1 MKLVILGG
9 GPGGY
14 AAAIRGAQLGAEVTI
29 IEENRIGGV
38 CLNTGC
44 IPTKTLLRAARW
56 LHEQKKMEAY
66 GVDVQMKLNFE
77 KLMQRKNDV
86 VDQLTSNVA
95 MLLAAHQI
103 NIINGRGTLKNNKTV
118 VVSTEEGNQDISYDR
133 LIIATG
139 SRPMMPPVPGLN
151 LPQVVDSTGA
161 LSFKEIPETLTILG
175 GGVIAVE
182 FAILFEALGSKV
194 TMMEMLPTILPRE
207 DKLVQ
212 EAMTEILKQRGIDVY
227 TDATLEKVEKAGNG
241 LLLTAKGDNTPET
254 IEVQSLLVATGR
266 QPNVENIGLEIL
278 GIELN
283 NNAVVIN
290 EYLETNVP
298 GVYAIGDCTAKM
310 MLAHTAA
317 HQGLLAAENAMGQ
330 SNKMDY
336 RTIPGGL
343 YTFPEAASVGMTEQA
358 ARQVKN
364 DVKVGLFP
372 YEALGKALA
381 DYEME
386 GFIKIIADAD
396 TDEILGVHILGD
408 RATDLIAEGA
418 LAIGLE
424 ACLEEVAHQVH
435 GHPTFNEGMGEAA
448 MAAMGLPFHLFPER

>member
-29 IEENRIGGV
+29 IEEKKIGGV

-56 LHEQKKMEAY
+56 LHEQEKMEDY
-66 GVDVQMKLNFE
+66 GIDVQMKLDFDQ
-77 KLMQRKNDV
+77 LMQRKNDV
-86 VDQLTSNVA
+86 VEQLTSNVE

-103 NIINGRGTLKNNKTV
+103 RIINGRGIVKNSQTV
-118 VVSTEEGNQDISYDR
+118 KVTTEEGVQDISFDK
-133 LIIATG
+133 LILATG
-139 SRPMMPPVPGLN
+139 SRPMMPPIPGLD

-161 LSFKEIPETLTILG
+161 LSFKEIPERLTILG

-194 TMMEMLPTILPRE
+194 AMMEMLPTILPRE
-207 DKLVQ
+207 DELVQ

-227 TDATLEKVEKAGNG
+227 TDATLKKVEKVGDG
-241 LLLTAKGDNTPET
+241 LKLTATGGGIPAFLET
-254 IEVQSLLVATGR
+254 NNLLVATGR
-266 QPNVENIGLEIL
+266 QPNVEGIGLESL
-278 GIELN
+278 GIKVHN
-283 NNAVVIN
+283 KAVEIN
-290 EYLETNVP
+290 EYLETNIA
-298 GVYAIGDCTAKM
+298 GIYAIGDLTAKM
-310 MLAHTAA
+310 MLAHTAT

-330 SNKMDY
+330 TNKMDY
-336 RTIPGGL
+336 RSIPGGL
-343 YTFPEAASVGMTEQA
+343 YTFPEAASVGITEQE
-358 ARQVKN
+358 ARKTRG
-364 DVKVGLFP
+364 DIKVGLFP

-386 GFIKIIADAD
+386 GFIKIIAEAE
-396 TDEILGVHILGD
+396 TNEILGVHILGD

-418 LAIGLE
+418 LAIGME

-448 MAAMGLPFHLFPER
+448 MAALGLPLHLFPE

>member
-14 AAAIRGAQLGAEVTI
+14 AAAIRGAQLGAEVTL
-29 IEENRIGGV
+29 IEEKKVGGV

-56 LHEQKKMEAY
+56 LHEQEKMEAY
-66 GVDVQMKLNFE
+66 GLDAQITLNFE
-77 KLMQRKNDV
+77 KLMQRKDDV
-86 VDQLTSNVA
+86 VEQLTSNVA
-95 MLLAAHQI
+95 MLLDAHQI
-103 NIINGRGTLKNNKTV
+103 NIVYGRGIVQNGKTV
-118 VVSTEEGNQDISYDR
+118 KVTTEEGQQEISYDR
-133 LIIATG
+133 LILATG
-139 SRPMMPPVPGLN
+139 SRPMMPPVPGLD

-161 LSFKEIPETLTILG
+161 LSFKEIPEDLTILG

-182 FAILFEALGSKV
+182 FAILFQALGSQV
-194 TMMEMLPTILPRE
+194 TMIEMLPTILPRE
-207 DKLVQ
+207 DELVQ
-212 EAMTEILKQRGIDVY
+212 EAMTEILKQRGMKVF
-227 TDATLEKVEKAGNG
+227 TGATLEKVEMDGKG
-241 LLLTAKGDNTPET
+241 LKLTAKGEGAPET
-254 IEVQSLLVATGR
+254 VETQTLLVATGR
-266 QPNVENIGLEIL
+266 QPNVEGIGLETL
-278 GIELN
+278 GVKLDK
-283 NNAVVIN
+283 NAVTIN

-330 SNKMDY
+330 SNRIDY
-336 RTIPGGL
+336 RSIPGGL
-343 YTFPEAASVGMTEQA
+343 YTFPESAGVGMTEQE
-358 ARQVKN
+358 ARETRG
-364 DVKVGLFP
+364 DVKVGVFP

-381 DYEME
+381 DFEME
-386 GFIKIIADAD
+386 GFIKIIAAAD

-418 LAIGLE
+418 LAIGME

-448 MAAMGLPFHLFPER
+448 MAALGLPLHLFPE

>member
-29 IEENRIGGV
+29 IEERKIGGV

-56 LHEQKKMEAY
+56 LHEQEKMEAY
-66 GVDVQMKLNFE
+66 GIDVQMKLDFGE
-77 KLMQRKNDV
+77 LMQRKKEV
-86 VDQLTSNVA
+86 VEQLTANVE
-95 MLLAAHQI
+95 MLLAAHRI
-103 NIINGRGTLKNNKTV
+103 STIAGRGIVKNSQTV
-118 VVSTEEGNQDISYDR
+118 KVATEEGVQDISFDK
-133 LIIATG
+133 LILATG
-139 SRPMMPPVPGLN
+139 SRPMMPPVSGLD

-161 LSFKEIPETLTILG
+161 LSFKEIPKRLTILG

-207 DKLVQ
+207 DELVQ
-212 EAMTEILKQRGIDVY
+212 EAMTEILRQRGINVY
-227 TDATLEKVEKAGNG
+227 TDATLKKVEKAGDG
-241 LLLTAKGDNTPET
+241 LKLTATGVGIPEFLET
-254 IEVQSLLVATGR
+254 KNLLVATGR
-266 QPNVENIGLEIL
+266 QPNVEGIGLETL
-278 GIELN
+278 GIKVHN
-283 NNAVVIN
+283 KAVEIN
-290 EYLETNVP
+290 EYLETNVS
-298 GVYAIGDCTAKM
+298 GIYAIGDLTAKM

-330 SNKMDY
+330 TNKMDY
-336 RTIPGGL
+336 RSIPGGL
-343 YTFPEAASVGMTEQA
+343 YTFPEAASVGITEQE
-358 ARQVKN
+358 ARKTRG
-364 DVKVGLFP
+364 DIKVGLFP

-386 GFIKIIADAD
+386 GFIKIIATAE
-396 TDEILGVHILGD
+396 TNEILGVHILGD

-418 LAIGLE
+418 LAIGME

-448 MAAMGLPFHLFPER
+448 MAALGLPLHLFPK

>member
-29 IEENRIGGV
+29 IEEKKIGGV

-56 LHEQKKMEAY
+56 LHEQEKMEDY
-66 GVDVQMKLNFE
+66 GIDVQMKLDFDQ
-77 KLMQRKNDV
+77 LMQRKNDV
-86 VDQLTSNVA
+86 VEQLTSNVE

-103 NIINGRGTLKNNKTV
+103 RIINGRGIVKNSQTV
-118 VVSTEEGNQDISYDR
+118 KVTTEEGVQDISFDK
-133 LIIATG
+133 LILATG
-139 SRPMMPPVPGLN
+139 SRPMMPPIPGLD

-161 LSFKEIPETLTILG
+161 LSFKEIPERLTILG

-194 TMMEMLPTILPRE
+194 AMMEMLPTILPRE
-207 DKLVQ
+207 DELVQ

-227 TDATLEKVEKAGNG
+227 TDATLKKVEKVGDG
-241 LLLTAKGDNTPET
+241 LKLTATGGGIPAFLET
-254 IEVQSLLVATGR
+254 KKLLVATGR
-266 QPNVENIGLEIL
+266 QPNVEGIGLESL
-278 GIELN
+278 GIKVHN
-283 NNAVVIN
+283 KAVEIN
-290 EYLETNVP
+290 EYLETNIA
-298 GVYAIGDCTAKM
+298 GIYAIGDLTAKM
-310 MLAHTAA
+310 MLAHTAT

-330 SNKMDY
+330 TNKMDY
-336 RTIPGGL
+336 RSIPGGL
-343 YTFPEAASVGMTEQA
+343 YTFPEAASVGITEQE
-358 ARQVKN
+358 ARKTR
-364 DVKVGLFP
+364 DDIKVGLFP

-386 GFIKIIADAD
+386 GFIKIIAEAE
-396 TDEILGVHILGD
+396 TNEILGVHILGD

-418 LAIGLE
+418 LAIGME

-448 MAAMGLPFHLFPER
+448 MAALGLPLHLFPE